1 MNWRLG
7 VDLGET
13 SLGWCAFLLD
23 SERGEPCGFLDAG
36 VRIFPSGRDPKSR
49 EPLAV
54 SRRLARQRRRQ
65 LDRRMRRQRATVK
78 FLVDV
83 NLLPASEVERKEV
96 FEMDPYRCRAF
107 AATGEATPYEVGR
120 ALAHLAKRRGFRSS
134 RKDVTDEE
142 KTGGS
147 LREGISRLKSE
158 LGDKTL
164 GQLLWGWQQEKGR
177 SVRFRKGSDV
187 YPERWMYQKEFDLL
201 AEVNKSLLS
210 DLQWA
215 QLRDRLVFFQRK
227 LRPVERGKCAVRHE
241 LDRAPTCLP
250 SYELYRTWENVNNL
264 RWIDEDGNEHRLDD
278 AQRHAFVGILVK
290 AKSKKFSDLG
300 ESLPKFSYF
309 KQASEIRPSLEGC
322 PVTVEFTKA
331 KLPGWA
337 QMSLEEKD
345 AVVSLFLDL
354 DNQERSRPLA
364 KRLGVHLDA
373 SEDFFVRLQSLA
385 EAWGIDVSLAAK
397 LAKLADNTRGSC
409 SYCPELLRE
418 VIPIM
423 EEKGCSH
430 KVALELELGYPSMR
444 DEWNGSLDELP
455 YYGEVLRRSCLF
467 ADPAADQKTNPELH
481 FGKIGNPTV
490 HVALNQL
497 RVVINALIY
506 KYGKPSQI
514 VLELA
519 RDLKNGQKAKKEI
532 LKQQLE
538 DKKRNDRARTK
549 LEEHGLTVNRNNLL
563 KMKLWEELGEDSV
576 ERRCVFSG
584 QLISFNQLFST
595 SSTIEVEHILPF
607 SRTYDNSISNKTLAF
622 KGANTLKSNRSPFEA
637 FGNGQHENRGYVW
650 EDILRRSKVLPL
662 RKRQRFESA
671 AIGMLDGEEW
681 LGRQLQD
688 TAYVSKQAALYL
700 RSICNKVWTIPGRLT
715 GFLRSQWE
723 LLPLLGQ
730 EREKNRDDH
739 RHHAVDAFVV
749 GLTSRSLYNYLS
761 RASGRGLPV
770 ARELLDRHKSQGE
783 IPLAELRDAFAQR
796 LDTMLVS
803 FKPDHNVN
811 QRFVKDTAYGVV
823 ASDGKSALN
832 LVTRVQVDS
841 LEKAPILRG
850 RQFQSLLGDK
860 SNAQQ
865 VKSSLSEAGARRV
878 RVLSSNASVKS
889 FDSAPY
895 KAYAL
900 DGYAWCDVWR
910 LNDPKKSIKVVF
922 VNYWEALQI
931 QLGKLSRERFRPVG
945 GHEARKLMTLRKDD
959 AFRLSGSN
967 AVFRVVKFKATQNS
981 LVFEPLHLSGEKDKY
996 HIKKSINVL
1005 VKEGIQRLSIS
1016 PIGGV
1021 GRDASYRRG
1030 SKSRR
1035 GST

>member
-23 SERGEPCGFLDAG
+23 SEKGEPCSFLDAG

-83 NLLPASEVERKEV
+83 NLLPASEAERQKV
-96 FEMDPYRCRAF
+96 FEMDPYRCRAM
-107 AATGEATPYEVGR
+107 AATGEATPHEVGR

-147 LREGISRLKSE
+147 LREGISRLKSD

-164 GQLLWGWQQEKGR
+164 GQLLWSWQQEKGR

-187 YPERWMYQKEFDLL
+187 YPERWMYQQEFDLIT
-201 AEVNKSLLS
+201 EVNQSLLS
-210 DLQWA
+210 ELQWA

-250 SYELYRTWENVNNL
+250 SYELYRAWENVNNL
-264 RWIDEDGNEHRLDD
+264 RWVDEDGGEHKLDD
-278 AQRHAFVGILVK
+278 AQRRVFVGILAK

-300 ESLPKFSYF
+300 KLLPRFAYF
-309 KQASEIRPSLEGC
+309 KQASEIRSSLEGC

-331 KLPGWA
+331 KLPQWE
-337 QMSLEEKD
+337 QMSLENKD

-354 DNQERSRPLA
+354 DNHERSRPLA

-373 SEDFFVRLQSLA
+373 SEDFYVRLQSLA
-385 EAWGIDVSLAAK
+385 KAWGIDTSLATK

-423 EEKGCSH
+423 EEKGCNH
-430 KVALELELGYPSMR
+430 KVALEQELGYPSPR
-444 DEWNGSLDELP
+444 DEWNGSLEELP

-467 ADPAADQKTNPELH
+467 ADPSADQRANPELH

-497 RVVINALIY
+497 RVVVNALIY

-519 RDLKNGQKAKKEI
+519 RDLKNGQKARKEI
-532 LKQQLE
+532 SKQQLD
-538 DKKRNDRARTK
+538 DKTRNDKARAK
-549 LEEHGLTVNRNNLL
+549 LEEHSLKINHTNLL

-584 QLISFNQLFST
+584 KLISFSQLFST

-607 SRTYDNSISNKTLAF
+607 SRTYDNSVSNKTLAF

-637 FGNGQHENRGYVW
+637 FGDGQHEDRGYVW

-662 RKRQRFESA
+662 RKRQRFESTA
-671 AIGMLDGEEW
+671 VGSLDGEEW

-688 TAYVSKQAALYL
+688 TAYIAKQSTLYL
-700 RSICNKVWTIPGRLT
+700 RSICNNVWTIPGRLT
-715 GFLRSQWE
+715 GFLRGQWE
-723 LLPLLGQ
+723 LLSLLGQ

-761 RASGRGLPV
+761 RASRRGLPV
-770 ARELLDRHKSQGE
+770 ARELLDRHKSQAE
-783 IPLAELRDAFAQR
+783 IPLAELRDAFARR
-796 LDTMLVS
+796 LERMLVS
-803 FKPDHNVN
+803 FKPDYNVN
-811 QRFVKDTAYGVV
+811 QRFVKDTAYGL
-823 ASDGKSALN
+823 ATSEGKSSMN
-832 LVTRVQVDS
+832 LVTRVPVDS
-841 LEKAPILRG
+841 LDKVPILRG
-850 RQFQSLLGDK
+850 NQFQSICVDK
-860 SNAQQ
+860 PNPQQ
-865 VKSSLSEAGARRV
+865 VKSRLGEVGARRV

-910 LNDPKKSIKVVF
+910 LNDPKKTIKVVF
-922 VNYWEALQI
+922 INYWEALQI
-931 QLGKLSRERFRPVG
+931 QLGKSTLEDFRPVG

-959 AFRLSGSN
+959 AFRLSGSDV
-967 AVFRVVKFKATQNS
+967 VFRVVKFKATQNS
-981 LVFEPLHLSGEKDKY
+981 IVFEPLHLSGEKDKY
-996 HIKKSINVL
+996 HTKRSINTL
-1005 VKEGIQRLSIS
+1005 LKEGIQKLSIS

-1021 GRDASYRRG
+1021 GKDASYRRN

-1035 GST
+1035 GSP